1 MFLRALYMNWRG
13 IKRPD
18 NTFGSLNRKVE
29 TSRNADGNKGEGSI
43 DAIAA
48 ILRISASGA
57 YYMKVL

>member
-1 MFLRALYMNWRG
+1 MNWRG